1 MKFRTVIYTLLLATL
16 SMGCGGRLSM
26 HELEHLETGHIA
38 HVKSCNSSQIRFSG
52 EDILG
57 NGGRISVG
65 GEDGWSIVGVLLK

>member
-16 SMGCGGRLSM
+16 SMGCGGHLSM
-26 HELEHLETGHIA
+26 HELEHLEARING
-38 HVKSCNSSQIRFSG
+38 VSG

-65 GEDGWSIVGVLLK
+65 GENGWSIVGVLLK

>member
-1 MKFRTVIYTLLLATL
+1 MKHTFNSVSAIFLQHTNGA
-16 SMGCGGRLSM
+16 
-26 HELEHLETGHIA
+26 GHIA
-38 HVKSCNSSQIRFSG
+38 HLKSCNSSQIEFSG